1 MRLRT
6 WAIVGMTVWGMAAAG
21 PVHAASRPACTIT
34 GTPGADV
41 LRGTP
46 GADVICGGRGNDVIF
61 GGDGDDVL
69 RGGRGRDVLYGQG
82 GADSLYTGP
91 GPGDVLRGGR
101 GHDYLD
107 ARDGAPFDLLRGG
120 PGENMCVA
128 DAEDHRRGCVHALV
142 AGDAEAAP
150 ILLYHVI
157 GVRPAGAPFPEL
169 YVPPRVFV
177 AQMNELARLG
187 DHVVTLQE
195 LYDHWH
201 GAPLPSRP
209 VVVSFDDG
217 FRNQYTRALPILRR
231 HGWVGTL
238 NLIVAHLHEGTY
250 GLGPREVRHMIADG
264 WEVDSHTLTHPSL
277 PTLDAADL
285 QHEVAGSRHELHALF
300 GIPLDFFCYPYG
312 AYDAAVI
319 DATRRAGYL
328 GATTTNSGKATPA
341 ELFTMPRIRV
351 TAATGFGKPPRP

>member
-1 MRLRT
+1 
-6 WAIVGMTVWGMAAAG
+6 MAGAG
-21 PVHAASRPACTIT
+21 
-34 GTPGADV
+34 
-41 LRGTP
+41 
-46 GADVICGGRGNDVIF
+46 N
-61 GGDGDDVL
+61 
-69 RGGRGRDVLYGQG
+69 
-82 GADSLYTGP
+82 
-91 GPGDVLRGGR
+91 
-101 GHDYLD
+101 DYLD

-169 YVPPRVFV
+169 YVPLAGVRRPDERAGAPRRSCGHV
-177 AQMNELARLG
+177 AGALRPLARRAAA
-187 DHVVTLQE
+187 V
-195 LYDHWH
+195 
-201 GAPLPSRP
+201 AKP

-264 WEVDSHTLTHPSL
+264 WEVDSHMLTHPSL

-285 QHEVAGSRHELHALF
+285 QHEVAGSRHQLHALF

-319 DATRRAGYL
+319 DATRRAGYR
-328 GATTTNSGKATPA
+328 GRRRPTPA
-341 ELFTMPRIRV
+341 RR
-351 TAATGFGKPPRP
+351 PPRSSSRCRASVSPPPPGSASHRARNDPVTRAADTGRG